1 MTSLV
6 SLVLWL
12 TPLLPEQI
20 PANTIYMGEH
30 LEPIVA
36 ERSKCKS
43 LTGYCMT
50 LTLRNYL
57 QVKDAVQNQ
66 PALCTIAVNKTA
78 EACRMQAEALADLVA
93 QRDLKDAELIK
104 GYQVKLKALDHDLVK
119 TQGERLRWKWAA
131 ISVSS
136 LSAILT
142 ATIIIIRK

>member
-1 MTSLV
+1 MTSLLSV
-6 SLVLWL
+6 VLWL
-12 TPLLPEQI
+12 TPLLPEQV

-36 ERSKCKS
+36 ERSKCGS

-66 PALCTIAVNKTA
+66 PALCSIAVDRTA

-93 QRDLKDAELIK
+93 QRALKDAELIK
-104 GYQVKLKALDHDLVK
+104 GYQVKLKALDHDLGK
-119 TQGERLRWKWAA
+119 AQGERLRWKWAA

-142 ATIIIIRK
+142 TIIISKC

>member
-1 MTSLV
+1 MTSLM

-66 PALCTIAVNKTA
+66 PALCTHAGNKTA

-104 GYQVKLKALDHDLVK
+104 GYQVKLKALDHDLAQ

-142 ATIIIIRK
+142 TTIFIIRK